1 VAEDLLEVLG
11 NTQDGVFVVD
21 GRQRILVWNK
31 AAQQILGYQ
40 ASEVLGRPCYEVIA
54 GDLMGKGHECKQ
66 DCNVMLVSRQG
77 AVPPTQTSA
86 VRAKDGTEKWLNI
99 THIAVPLGPP
109 RNETAL
115 IHVFR
120 DVTQEQAARRLVD
133 DLVQYLR
140 SGVRGKAAGAPAQAP
155 RPAAEPGPLTP
166 REIQV
171 LQFMAEGCGTA
182 EIADRLVISVST
194 ARNHIQNMLEKLGV
208 HSRMEAVM
216 YGINH
221 GLIALPERPS
231 A

>member
-21 GRQRILVWNK
+21 GKQRILVWNK
-31 AAQQILGYQ
+31 AAQQILGYE

-54 GDLMGKGHECKQ
+54 GDLVGKGHECRQ
-66 DCNVMLVSRQG
+66 DCNVMLVTRQA
-77 AVPPTQTSA
+77 AVPPTQTIA
-86 VRAKDGTEKWLNI
+86 VRAKDGAEKWLNI
-99 THIAVPLGPP
+99 THIAVPLGPL

-115 IHVFR
+115 VHVFR
-120 DVTQEQAARRLVD
+120 DVTQDQAARRLVD

-140 SGVRGKAAGAPAQAP
+140 SGARARPAPAP
-155 RPAAEPGPLTP
+155 PPSPATAEPGPLTP

-182 EIADRLVISVST
+182 EISDRLVISVST

-221 GLIALPERPS
+221 GLIALPEKRS